1 MHKRTYERLKKAI
14 DSIETA
20 KQMKGNGFAIPKEYK
35 GEKIV
40 VLTDRESF
48 LEYTLNQVQNELI
61 DETTMYEL
69 ER

>member
-1 MHKRTYERLKKAI
+1 MHKRTYDRLKKAI
-14 DSIETA
+14 DSIEVA

-35 GEKIV
+35 GEKIA
-40 VLTDRESF
+40 VLTDREGF
-48 LEYTLNQVQNELI
+48 LEYTLDQVQNELI